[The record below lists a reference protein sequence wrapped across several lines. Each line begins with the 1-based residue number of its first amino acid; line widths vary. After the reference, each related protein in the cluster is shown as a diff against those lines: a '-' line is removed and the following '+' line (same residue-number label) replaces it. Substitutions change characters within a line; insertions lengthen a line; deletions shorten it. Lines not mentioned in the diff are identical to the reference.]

1 MASDTRLRARA
12 ARTVSRPPI
21 RGQGIYLF
29 RTRKPHAPF
38 GLPIIGR
45 HNGYVGQSNNYARRY
60 EQHIRGGGRYNVR
73 MKHWSDLQPRFH
85 RILPLPRWMFE
96 LTPWAVNMI
105 EALCILVLLPVY
117 NVKLNKHN
125 LRRIS
130 LNRQRAHRF
139 MRDSTPPGALRFIN
153 SALTLLKWIA
163 LVATGII
170 VYRVVQA

>member
-1 MASDTRLRARA
+1 MVNATRPR
-12 ARTVSRPPI
+12 VMSRPPI

-45 HNGYVGQSNNYARRY
+45 HNGYVGQSNDYARRY

-73 MKHWSDLQPRFH
+73 AKHWSDLRPRFH
-85 RILPLPRWMFE
+85 RILPLPRWMFD
-96 LTPWAVNMI
+96 LTPWAVNVI
-105 EALCILVLLPVY
+105 EALCIFVLLPVY

-130 LNRQRAHRF
+130 LQRQRAHRF
-139 MRDSTPPGALRFIN
+139 MRDSTPPGALRFVN

-163 LVATGII
+163 IIATSVLI
-170 VYRVVQA
+170 YRVTQA

>member
-1 MASDTRLRARA
+1 MASDTRLRVRA
-12 ARTVSRPPI
+12 ARPPI

-45 HNGYVGQSNNYARRY
+45 HNGYVGQSNDYARRY

-73 MKHWSDLQPRFH
+73 AKHWSDLRPRFH

-130 LNRQRAHRF
+130 LQRQRAHRF

-163 LVATGII
+163 LIATGVLI
-170 VYRVVQA
+170 YRVTQA